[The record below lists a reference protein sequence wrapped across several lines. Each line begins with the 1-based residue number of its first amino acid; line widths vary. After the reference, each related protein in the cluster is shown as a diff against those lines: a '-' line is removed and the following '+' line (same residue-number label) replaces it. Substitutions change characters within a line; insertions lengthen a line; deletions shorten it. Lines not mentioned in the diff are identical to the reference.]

1 MAGLAAIA
9 RVEVVGLSLVLIS
22 VFTLLSLLTDSRG
35 SVTGLWIDLL
45 RFTTGDGVAGVPL
58 LTGFLGLWLV
68 LRAIEGPKR
77 RASSSRDGG
86 GSSSELPIM
95 PWRVPTGLFLI
106 FVAYIAAIT
115 LFLPPMTRAARVLDG
130 GAGGA

>member
-1 MAGLAAIA
+1 MWLVRFRVTNRDLLLPDMAAKRRTKKKINPQKQLLDGLATIA

-22 VFTLLSLLTDSRG
+22 VFTLLSLLTGSRG

-45 RFTTGDGVAGVPL
+45 ALHATGDGVAGVPL

-77 RASSSRDGG
+77 RTS
-86 GSSSELPIM
+86 
-95 PWRVPTGLFLI
+95 PTG
-106 FVAYIAAIT
+106 
-115 LFLPPMTRAARVLDG
+115 DG
-130 GAGGA
+130 SRIGKRTADSALE